1 MSYDITIRG
10 ETYPIHIGT
19 THEASLLEVIAKM
32 HPAKIAI
39 ITDKNVAKHWGE
51 ELIASANKSGVP
63 TELFSFSAG
72 EKNKN
77 QKTVTTLQHALLKKR
92 YGRDTLIIAFGGG
105 VVGDLAGFVAA
116 TYLRGVPYIHVPTTI
131 LAMVDSSIGGKV
143 GIDTKYGKNT
153 VGAFYQPKAVIADLR
168 FVTTQKKDHVINGL
182 LEAIKTFVT
191 SDKQALELAEK
202 IDVKNPGKDIG
213 LLQQIV
219 ERSVRIKGDIVMRDE
234 TEQNERKVINFGHTI
249 GHAVELLSKFKLMHG
264 YCVGY
269 GMLAEARIAEE
280 MGILPTLDRVYL
292 EGLMKQFG
300 VDTKPLKK
308 FPVAKILEA
317 TRADKKT
324 VAGVPQYILLKEIGA
339 VHTAADKYAHSV
351 SDDIVSNVLKSM

>member
-19 THEASLLEVIAKM
+19 THEAPLLEVIAKVNA
-32 HPAKIAI
+32 AKIAI
-39 ITDKNVAKHWGE
+39 ITDKNVQKHWGKE
-51 ELIASANKSGVP
+51 FIATIKKSGVP
-63 TELFSFSAG
+63 TELFSFPAG

-77 QKTVTTLQHALLKKR
+77 QKTVTALQHALLKKR
-92 YGRDTLIIAFGGG
+92 YGRDTLIIAIGGG

-116 TYLRGVPYIHVPTTI
+116 TYLRGVPYVHVPTTV

-143 GIDTKYGKNT
+143 GIDTQYGKNT
-153 VGAFYQPKAVIADLR
+153 IGAFYQPKAVIADLR

-182 LEAIKTFVT
+182 LEAIKTFLT
-191 SDKQALELAEK
+191 SDKQVLELVEK
-202 IDVKNPGKDIG
+202 IDVKNPARDLT

-219 ERSVRIKGDIVMRDE
+219 ERSVHIKGDIVMRDE
-234 TEQNERKVINFGHTI
+234 TEQNERKVINFGHTV

-269 GMLAEARIAEE
+269 GMLAEARIAESL
-280 MGILPTLDRVYL
+280 GILPSLDRVYL

-300 VDTKPLKK
+300 IDAKPLKR
-308 FPVAKILEA
+308 FSITKILEA

-324 VAGVPQYILLKEIGA
+324 LSGVPQYVLLKEIGA
-339 VHTAADKYAHSV
+339 VHTTEGKYAHPV
-351 SDDIVSNVLKSM
+351 SDDVVARVLKAI